1 MKLDLVDSHLFVPF
15 NEKQN
20 STFRINQHSKTVNNL
35 FGTPSLPFEDLSL
48 TRTIMSDREGR
59 TPIVK

>member
-1 MKLDLVDSHLFVPF
+1 MKHNQAESHLFVPF

-20 STFRINQHSKTVNNL
+20 STFRINQHSKTLNNL
-35 FGTPSLPFEDLSL
+35 FGTPSIPFEDLSL

-59 TPIVK
+59 TPILK